1 MRRGTRPAL
10 PKLARAYRHDGTA
23 TPRPGDAP
31 VGGQAPW
38 PAPQPIASG
47 LPPVPAFDAHLLPS
61 ALAPWV
67 ADIAER
73 AQCPPDFVAVGA
85 LVAAAAVIGR
95 QVAIRPK
102 RADDWTVIPNLWGL
116 AVGRPGL
123 MKSAALA
130 EALKPLQPLIA
141 DARIAYER
149 DRVTHRFRHAEH
161 RARQQALTRRLRQ
174 AFEQDKPTDELRYAF
189 EVPEAPAPGER
200 RYVVNDA
207 TVEKLGELLNQN
219 PNGLLLF
226 RDELSGFLRLMD
238 RPGHENDRGF
248 YCEAWNGTGAY
259 TYDRLGRGTLR
270 IEAACVSVLGG
281 IQPGP
286 LYAYLHETFAG
297 GGDDGL
303 IQRFQLAVFPDP
315 PPRWRHI
322 DRWPDA
328 DARTR
333 AFAIYRQLATL
344 DLATIDAEELT
355 PAERPSLRF
364 APDAQA
370 LFDAWRAALEAK
382 LRSDDDHPVL
392 LSHLAKYRSLMP
404 SLALIIHLVDG
415 VDRGTS
421 GPVSRA
427 ATQQAAAWCT
437 YLEAHARRLYAS
449 VTDPARVAAA
459 LLARKVARGRL
470 PTPFTARDVY
480 RNAWTGLTE
489 PRAVH
494 RTLAMLADLGWIRAA
509 PARAVDGGRPTV
521 RFHVNPTVRW
531 ARNNE
536 PARRRTAKTAK
547 TGSPPS

>member
-1 MRRGTRPAL
+1 MRSGRRSSSRSRPRAPARTVTDTTRPEGA
-10 PKLARAYRHDGTA
+10 PDGVT
-23 TPRPGDAP
+23 
-31 VGGQAPW
+31 APW
-38 PAPQPIASG
+38 PAPQPIPSG
-47 LPPVPAFDAHLLPS
+47 LPPVPAFDGRLVPP

-73 AQCPPDFVAVGA
+73 AQCPPAFVAVGA

-130 EALKPLQPLIA
+130 EALTPLEPLMA
-141 DARIAYER
+141 DAQIAYER
-149 DRVTHRFRHAEH
+149 ERVTHRFRHAEH
-161 RARQQALTRRLRQ
+161 RAREQALTRRLRE
-174 AFEQDKPTDELRYAF
+174 AVAQDDPTEDLRYAF
-189 EVPEAPAPGER
+189 EVPEVPPLRER
-200 RYVVNDA
+200 RYVVNDT

-226 RDELSGFLRLMD
+226 RDELSGFLRLMA

-286 LYAYLHETFAG
+286 LAAYLRETFAG

-303 IQRFQLAVFPDP
+303 LQRFQLAVFPDP
-315 PPRWRHI
+315 PPRWRNI

-328 DARTR
+328 EARTR
-333 AFAIYRQLATL
+333 AFAIYRRLATL
-344 DLATIDAEELT
+344 DLAALGAEELT
-355 PAERPSLRF
+355 PAERPFLRF

-370 LFDAWRAALEAK
+370 CFDAWRAALEAT
-382 LRSDDDHPVL
+382 LRREDDHPVL

-404 SLALIIHLVDG
+404 SLALIAHLIDA
-415 VDRGTS
+415 VDRGTR

-427 ATQQAAAWCT
+427 AAEQAAAWCT

-489 PRAVH
+489 PRVVRHA
-494 RTLAMLADLGWIRAA
+494 LAMLAELGWLRAEA
-509 PARAVDGGRPTV
+509 ARAGEGGRPTV
-521 RFHVNPTVRW
+521 RWHINPTVLR
-531 ARNNE
+531 ARHND

-547 TGSPPS
+547 TRIPPP